1 MVNNV
6 IKMLIITGVFLP
18 LGIFLGCGVVYVFN
32 RLPARWLCD
41 YGEEPAEELL
51 DMSIQRIKGF
61 PNKLMF
67 SFLFA
72 TLGIFFGIKD
82 YVYAAATLLELWLLL
97 MIAISDQ
104 KYMIIPDQF
113 VIFLALFAFPM
124 SIYRKSVLDMLLG
137 LCLGS
142 GVMLAAALAAVAVHR
157 AVELVDAFASR
168 LLVQAVDVL
177 RDDGLE
183 LMGAIGLTAGLG
195 GTAFILAASSLMS
208 CCAFAYKLAAKKMKK
223 SDALPLAPYIAV
235 AAAIYMFINGAMM

>member
-18 LGIFLGCGVVYVFN
+18 LGIFLGCGAVYVFN
-32 RLPARWLCD
+32 RIPARWLCD

-82 YVYAAATLLELWLLL
+82 YVYAAATLLALWLLL

-142 GVMLAAALAAVAVHR
+142 GVMLAAALAG
-157 AVELVDAFASR
+157 R
-168 LLVQAVDVL
+168 LIIKREALGFGDVK
-177 RDDGLE
+177 

>member
-18 LGIFLGCGVVYVFN
+18 LGIFLGCGAVYVFN

-72 TLGIFFGIKD
+72 ALGIFFGIKD

-97 MIAISDQ
+97 MIALSDQ

-124 SIYRKSVLDMLLG
+124 SIYRESVLDMLLG

-142 GVMLAAALAAVAVHR
+142 GVMLAAALAG
-157 AVELVDAFASR
+157 R
-168 LLVQAVDVL
+168 LIIKREALGFGDVK
-177 RDDGLE
+177 

-208 CCAFAYKLAAKKMKK
+208 CCAFIYKLAAKKMKK

>member
-18 LGIFLGCGVVYVFN
+18 LGIFLGCGAVYVFN

-67 SFLFA
+67 SILFA

-124 SIYRKSVLDMLLG
+124 SIYRESVLDMLLG

-142 GVMLAAALAAVAVHR
+142 GVMLAAALAG
-157 AVELVDAFASR
+157 R
-168 LLVQAVDVL
+168 LIIKREALGFGDVK
-177 RDDGLE
+177 